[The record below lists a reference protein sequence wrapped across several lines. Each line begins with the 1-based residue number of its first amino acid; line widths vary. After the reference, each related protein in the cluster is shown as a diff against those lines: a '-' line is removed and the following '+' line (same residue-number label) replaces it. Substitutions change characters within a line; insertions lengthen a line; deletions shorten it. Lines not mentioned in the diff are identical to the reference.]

1 MTNVSFQIRDSSFL
15 YLLIFLE
22 QSTLV
27 SYKLLKKRISTYLAD
42 GNTKKGIFK

>member
-1 MTNVSFQIRDSSFL
+1 MSAFKLEIVVFL